1 MKHYGRLSLTPRAQ
15 YNVSGYEIC
24 RDLECAGASPARMWL
39 VRDALHALG
48 QGSNVLPGQSLATL
62 EASRA
67 NVL

>member
-1 MKHYGRLSLTPRAQ
+1 MKHYGRLSCAARTQ
-15 YNVSGYEIC
+15 YDVSGYEIC

-48 QGSNVLPGQSLATL
+48 QGSNVLVGQSLEAL

>member
-1 MKHYGRLSLTPRAQ
+1 MKLYGRPSRTARAQ
-15 YNVSGYEIC
+15 YTVSGYGIC
-24 RDLECAGASPARMWL
+24 RDLECAGASSARMWL

-48 QGSNVLPGQSLATL
+48 QGSNVLVGQSLEAL

>member
-1 MKHYGRLSLTPRAQ
+1 MKHYGRPSRAARAQ
-15 YNVSGYEIC
+15 YKVSGYGIC
-24 RDLECAGASPARMWL
+24 RDLECVGASSARMWL

-48 QGSNVLPGQSLATL
+48 QGSNVLPGQSQAAL

>member
-1 MKHYGRLSLTPRAQ
+1 MKHYGRPSRAARAQ
-15 YNVSGYEIC
+15 YNVSGYSIC
-24 RDLECAGASPARMWL
+24 RDLECAGASSARMWL

-48 QGSNVLPGQSLATL
+48 QGSNVLVGQSLEAL

>member
-1 MKHYGRLSLTPRAQ
+1 MKHYGRLSCASRRQ

-24 RDLECAGASPARMWL
+24 RDLECAGASSARMWL

-48 QGSNVLPGQSLATL
+48 QGSNVLVGQSLEAL

>member
-1 MKHYGRLSLTPRAQ
+1 MKHYGRTSRAARAQ
-15 YNVSGYEIC
+15 YNVSGYGIC
-24 RDLECAGASPARMWL
+24 RDLECAGASSARMWL

-48 QGSNVLPGQSLATL
+48 QGSNVLLGQSLAAL

>member
-1 MKHYGRLSLTPRAQ
+1 MKHYGRLSRAARTR
-15 YNVSGYEIC
+15 YNVSGYGIC
-24 RDLECAGASPARMWL
+24 RDLECAGASSARMWL